1 MVTSFDSRAVR
12 RMKQPFE
19 VLKNEDET
27 HGKPAA
33 YSLFSTK
40 TARRTSLHNIIS
52 VYIWVAIIG
61 VVTTIYRTWYLRIYL
76 CFITSNIWLPIIPI
90 DKAYS
95 PLRKTL
101 HFSTGNRKR
110 HQRKASKY
118 CKCAAWAN
126 FRAAR
131 YWFASSLSR
140 ERGFDGQS

>member
-27 HGKPAA
+27 HDKPAA

-61 VVTTIYRTWYLRIYL
+61 VVTTIYRT
-76 CFITSNIWLPIIPI
+76 
-90 DKAYS
+90 
-95 PLRKTL
+95 
-101 HFSTGNRKR
+101 
-110 HQRKASKY
+110 
-118 CKCAAWAN
+118 
-126 FRAAR
+126 
-131 YWFASSLSR
+131 
-140 ERGFDGQS
+140 